1 MIEVVF
7 YEDTDGH
14 QPVRVFL
21 DALDAKMRA
30 KVLGRIELL
39 EELGAHLTM
48 PYARHLGNGIYELRT
63 VLGSN
68 ITRVLYFFMMGD
80 RAVLTHGFV
89 KKTQKTPRSELERA
103 EQLRKDWM
111 NRHDHV

>member
-7 YEDTDGH
+7 YEDTEGH
-14 QPVRVFL
+14 QPVRDFL

-39 EELGAHLTM
+39 EELGVHLTM

-103 EQLRKDWM
+103 ERLRRDWV